1 MTHSGMLYRLDI
13 SVLFSWAIPVLDFH
27 PLEIYKNL
35 GLLFSTITFTVNSH
49 TDSHFYKYIYLFQI
63 LCSINSVFL
72 F

>member
-49 TDSHFYKYIYLFQI
+49 TDFFI
-63 LCSINSVFL
+63 LTVKHSSDF